1 MFRTSALLLALLA
14 GATASKCTA
23 PMFHDFY
30 AVSATARYTTESD
43 TTNADFPEVEQIPG
57 NTAEAKFGDQD
68 AGFFNMVVDYDSL
81 PFFLKYA
88 CMITKSAE
96 RALCTSVD
104 TSIEEGPIMQVSDQ
118 SQRLCLLFS

>member
-14 GATASKCTA
+14 GATASKCTV
-23 PMFHDFY
+23 PTFHDFY
-30 AVSATARYTTESD
+30 AVSANVRRTTESD
-43 TTNADFPEVEQIPG
+43 TTNADFPEVEQILG
-57 NTAEAKFGDQD
+57 KTAEAKFGDQD
-68 AGFFNMVVDYDSL
+68 AGFFNMVVTYDSI
-81 PFFLKYA
+81 FVKYA

-104 TSIEEGPIMQVSDQ
+104 TGIEEGPIMQVSDQ